1 MEDSTLNEV
10 RDSLGGIGGVVH
22 ELPPLSTSDWL
33 HLPRFSFNGSRLA
46 YLDAAKYFHRVVFER
61 THGIQIIMAD
71 TPLSGPALVAKCH
84 RL

>member
-33 HLPRFSFNGSRLA
+33 HLSRPSFNGSRLA
-46 YLDAAKYFHRVVFER
+46 YLDAAKYLHRVVFVR
-61 THGIQIIMAD
+61 TNDIHIIMVD
-71 TPLSGPALVAKCH
+71 TLLSGPALFAKRH